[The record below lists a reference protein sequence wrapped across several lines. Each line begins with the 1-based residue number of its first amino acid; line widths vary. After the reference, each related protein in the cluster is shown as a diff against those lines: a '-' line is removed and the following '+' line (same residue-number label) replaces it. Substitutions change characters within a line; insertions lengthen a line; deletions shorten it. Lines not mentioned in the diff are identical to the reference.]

1 MAAVSETQCDAWRDR
16 HTGSFLSAETL
27 CLRHSA
33 ASSRREHSGPSM
45 AENAPAIRAYVANTT
60 LHGLVVGLV
69 FGAFSGIDDAVRG
82 VWPPRLAH
90 PEHNPAAAAAL
101 TGTRW
106 PSSLRER
113 FVVVGKQAL
122 SVSKYTTGMTLAF
135 SVASAAVQVVRGH
148 DNDGLDA
155 AAGTFVIAM
164 LHHEVGATAGSRL
177 AQAAALAAIVGAA
190 KTILY
195 SGSGAPGRARLEAD
209 LQRA

>member
-1 MAAVSETQCDAWRDR
+1 
-16 HTGSFLSAETL
+16 
-27 CLRHSA
+27 
-33 ASSRREHSGPSM
+33 M
-45 AENAPAIRAYVANTT
+45 AENAPAIRVDPHFSAYVANTT

-113 FVVVGKQAL
+113 FLVVGKQAL

-164 LHHEVGATAGSRL
+164 LHREVGATVGSRL

-190 KTILY
+190 KTIVY
-195 SGSGAPGRARLEAD
+195 RGSGAPGRVRLEAD